1 MSSFH
6 AQFVQA
12 LASGGASYAN
22 AESAAASSLQDG
34 LNAVNAPAR
43 GLLGAG

>member
-6 AQFVQA
+6 EQFVQA
-12 LASGGASYAN
+12 LASNGASYAN
-22 AESAAASSLQDG
+22 AESAAASSLQST

-43 GLLGAG
+43 GLLGAD